1 MNDSDCFFPPCSTWI
16 FLTLSLLHAATGATA
31 PHSLMGQTVSRPD
44 FVSLATAMPG
54 FPP

>member
-1 MNDSDCFFPPCSTWI
+1 MNDSDCFFPLHFTSILLT
-16 FLTLSLLHAATGATA
+16 FLFVHGATGVTA

-44 FVSLATAMPG
+44 LVSLATAMPG